1 MLKQKRRKKEG
12 KMFKK
17 SCEKNKRNIEEK
29 IDRNIKKKV

>member
-17 SCEKNKRNIEEK
+17 SWEKNKKNIEEK